1 MWTARR
7 LLFQKSREKAIV
19 YYLVCDRHRWTRTL
33 CSLSPSLKLNF
44 RHPALR
50 SSNLDGLSTVSAF
63 VLYRSCATRTEDE
76 NLDRIQGA
84 MSNISE
90 LAVGLE
96 TLAGDEESFST
107 EKAMLMQYTRHNVS
121 SFVKRKEI
129 RKTYVFFEST
139 RMDDLYPDNI
149 LISRT
154 VKYGT
159 LVTSIKP
166 KKLYDAKQADYNFL
180 EDDGI
185 EFTGGSTKTLP
196 RQRSYIR
203 KDNIK
208 WQRSPWK
215 VKQLRFTRHIMNLVK
230 KGKVSEA
237 HEVFEHMKKGKV
249 HPEVAV
255 FNTLIAGYGREGDI
269 KSSFK
274 LFNEVLT
281 YIMY

>member
-1 MWTARR
+1 M
-7 LLFQKSREKAIV
+7 

-44 RHPALR
+44 GHPTLR
-50 SSNLDGLSTVSAF
+50 SSNLDGLSTGSTF

-107 EKAMLMQYTRHNVS
+107 EKAMLMRYTRRNIS

-129 RKTYVFFEST
+129 RKAYVFFEST

-154 VKYGT
+154 VKYRT
-159 LVTSIKP
+159 LVTSVKP
-166 KKLYDAKQADYNFL
+166 KKLYDAKQADCNFL
-180 EDDGI
+180 EDGGI
-185 EFTGGSTKTLP
+185 EFTGGGTKTLP

-255 FNTLIAGYGREGDI
+255 FNTLIAGYGREGDV

-281 YIMY
+281 YMY